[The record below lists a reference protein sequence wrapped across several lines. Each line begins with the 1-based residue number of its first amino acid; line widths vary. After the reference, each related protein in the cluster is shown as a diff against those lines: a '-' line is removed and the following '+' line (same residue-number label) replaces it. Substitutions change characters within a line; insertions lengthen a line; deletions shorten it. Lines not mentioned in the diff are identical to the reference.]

1 LYELGERGS
10 VFIPQRLWVIEGFK
24 EGVEKELMR
33 EYAAGIS
40 HHSSVVEHGKERA
53 LLDIVYLQCVK

>member
-1 LYELGERGS
+1 M
-10 VFIPQRLWVIEGFK
+10 IEGFK

-40 HHSSVVEHGKERA
+40 HYSSVVEHGKERA
-53 LLDIVYLQCVK
+53 LLDIVYLFLCFRELGLFIYNAYIYF